1 MELSEVVFWYL
12 NMGFLNCHPW
22 QGKAGVSPNFISAV
36 LFSLCCSGMRHL
48 PHTGAGHRAALVS
61 LAAAVQRPE
70 GEAEAQLPL
79 ALPREALQPKSLFF
93 FEGKGKSRVVLI
105 LDTLF
110 TECTLK
116 AAVYAATELLIALE
130 T

>member
-1 MELSEVVFWYL
+1 M
-12 NMGFLNCHPW
+12 
-22 QGKAGVSPNFISAV
+22 
-36 LFSLCCSGMRHL
+36 
-48 PHTGAGHRAALVS
+48 S

-79 ALPREALQPKSLFF
+79 ALPREALQPKSLLF

-105 LDTLF
+105 FDTLF
-110 TECTLK
+110 TDCTLK
-116 AAVYAATELLIALE
+116 AAVYAATELLIVLQ